1 MPHRTGRFRNVELL
15 AISPGARKHSL
26 QRGRRRNA
34 LLRKEIPQVI
44 SVVVPAHNE
53 AAVLDRCL
61 DSLTGPGVQVIVV
74 PNGCTDDT
82 AGIARARGDV
92 GVVELREGSKT
103 AALNAGDRVAT
114 GSPRIYVDGDV
125 LLTPGSVHRI
135 ADALRRTGALVAVP
149 RRELDLHGRPLAVR
163 AYFAI
168 HHRLPAMRDGL
179 YGRGVIALSEIGR
192 SRFDEFPSVMADDLF
207 LDSLFGADERVV
219 VDDAASVVATPRR
232 TADLLRRLRRV
243 RSGNAA
249 LRASSGTARGS
260 DRWSWL
266 RDVVLPRPWL
276 LPAGIVY
283 AVLTM
288 IAAMQ
293 ARRAPG
299 TTWERD
305 ESSRTGAHRS

>member
-1 MPHRTGRFRNVELL
+1 M
-15 AISPGARKHSL
+15 
-26 QRGRRRNA
+26 
-34 LLRKEIPQVI
+34 I

-61 DSLTGPGVQVIVV
+61 DRLTGPGVQVIVV

-82 AGIARARGDV
+82 AGIAHRRGDV
-92 GVVELREGSKT
+92 GVIELGEGSKT

-114 GSPRIYVDGDV
+114 GFPRIYVDGDV
-125 LLTPGSVHRI
+125 ELSPGAVHRI
-135 ADALRRTGALVAVP
+135 ADALRRTGAQVAVP
-149 RRELDLHGRPLAVR
+149 RRELDLAGRPLAVR

-168 HHRLPAMRDGL
+168 HDRLPAMRDGL
-179 YGRGVIALSEIGR
+179 YGRGVIALSAAGR
-192 SRFDEFPSVMADDLF
+192 SRFDEFPAVMADDLF

-243 RSGNAA
+243 RSGNAS
-249 LRASSGTARGS
+249 LRASSGATRSS

-276 LPAGIVY
+276 APAAVVY
-283 AVLTM
+283 VALTM
-288 IAAMQ
+288 IAAYQ
-293 ARRAPG
+293 ATRSPG

-305 ESSRTGAHRS
+305 ESSRAGAHRS